1 MSVELNS
8 TRHDVIQLEE
18 LATKLREE
26 MKVELKSLSDKI
38 TEASKLEKTKWRD
51 LDQMETR
58 VKGLVEEVDSVEKLE
73 VR

>member
-1 MSVELNS
+1 MYVELNS